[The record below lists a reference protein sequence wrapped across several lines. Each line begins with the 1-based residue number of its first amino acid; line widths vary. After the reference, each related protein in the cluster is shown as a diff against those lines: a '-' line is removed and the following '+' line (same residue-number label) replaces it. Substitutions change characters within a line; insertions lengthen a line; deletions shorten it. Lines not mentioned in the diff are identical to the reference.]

1 MMRRTSFVVSAAA
14 LLLLAACSERPQE
27 LTAGKKPDT
36 PGWQGAQSSHADP
49 AWKPGDRKAWEDHL
63 RVRTQQ
69 GQNEY
74 THGGGKS

>member
-1 MMRRTSFVVSAAA
+1 MRNTSLVVVSAICS
-14 LLLLAACSERPQE
+14 LLLVACGEKPQDISS
-27 LTAGKKPDT
+27 GKKADV

-74 THGGGKS
+74 TRGGGKS